1 MTYVKINEETSRK
14 FTAQVK
20 LKINH
25 NTTLEQY
32 EDIIKEAKQQCM
44 VRTIN
49 KRFSNITGEEEKPWF
64 CEKIKRE
71 ISIRKK
77 YNRERRNEPD
87 KCKREMLGRKYMEQK
102 KKTQQLFKKKL
113 TNMKEKLLMTL
124 EKRKDIR
131 NYGTLSTH

>member
-1 MTYVKINEETSRK
+1 
-14 FTAQVK
+14 
-20 LKINH
+20 
-25 NTTLEQY
+25 
-32 EDIIKEAKQQCM
+32 M

-71 ISIRKK
+71 ISIR
-77 YNRERRNEPD
+77 NN
-87 KCKREMLGRKYMEQK
+87 L
-102 KKTQQLFKKKL
+102 LKKKL

-124 EKRKDIR
+124 EKRKDKK